1 MGVVLQLNRTHDHWL
16 NSVMFVVMAVL
27 ENVLYSVIVA
37 KLVYM
42 CIKQGS
48 LETNPR
54 GTSLIA
60 SKSSST
66 GVAILESNEISPIE
80 EEPTKVG
87 DDASSKGK
95 GCKSVNQSFTEK
107 FINLEKVS
115 TEAVKQA
122 AERASCP
129 SLAMKKPSFSL
140 RQLGAS
146 VSLRHLGDEA
156 EQAVHGIPPP
166 SFLTGKSPQLP
177 DYSGKKKQAIN
188 EKLSAPIPANPL
200 SSSSHGDKK
209 SIYEVVTLT
218 PLGVKS
224 QLSPRL
230 PRNKLSG
237 RKRYYDGKPITSD
250 IEESHDMYYLL
261 DFWKYP
267 SNRPMLEAAWN
278 GSFEILDKAFAG
290 KFYGDFEAHLP
301 QYPCIVDRRV
311 HQFSKNMPRVLRFEL
326 LPRCNIWAETF
337 KSDFAP
343 DDDISLYFFPGTFES
358 PKQQFD
364 HLWRVMEKEDLVM
377 RSSMNGVELLV
388 FTSKRLQNAKEFN
401 WEPFLWGVFRI
412 MKNKNVSTSISTNK
426 PSQIHAFGVGTTIK
440 PQSSMQEIKR
450 LNDHEVPPGFSGKGA
465 TKAANEATF
474 DDPEVPPGFSG
485 KGTSKAAN
493 EATFDDPEVPP
504 GFSGKGASKAAN
516 EATFDDPEVP
526 PGFCG
531 KGASK
536 AANEATFDDPEVPPG
551 FSGKGAS
558 KAANEATFDD
568 HEVPPGFSGKGASG
582 AANEATFDESGLVEV
597 PVKLH
602 PALVPPPHLWSKIAR
617 PAKIARKEIR
627 RD

>member
-1 MGVVLQLNRTHDHWL
+1 MGVVLQLNRTHDH
-16 NSVMFVVMAVL
+16 
-27 ENVLYSVIVA
+27 
-37 KLVYM
+37 
-42 CIKQGS
+42 CKQGS

-218 PLGVKS
+218 PLG
-224 QLSPRL
+224 
-230 PRNKLSG
+230 

-377 RSSMNGVELLV
+377 RSSMN
-388 FTSKRLQNAKEFN
+388 EFN

-474 DDPEVPPGFSG
+474 D
-485 KGTSKAAN
+485 
-493 EATFDDPEVPP
+493 
-504 GFSGKGASKAAN
+504 
-516 EATFDDPEVP
+516 
-526 PGFCG
+526 
-531 KGASK
+531 
-536 AANEATFDDPEVPPG
+536 
-551 FSGKGAS
+551 
-558 KAANEATFDD
+558 
-568 HEVPPGFSGKGASG
+568 
-582 AANEATFDESGLVEV
+582 ESGLVEV